1 MEVVASPTSAPVHRT
16 GSAVLTLVGLDGS
29 PLADREVSVEQCSH
43 AFGFGNIGFDFVERG
58 VGGAAP
64 WLRLFNQA
72 TLPFYWGTFE
82 PQRGR
87 TRAERLHDTAA
98 WLTEHGVRVKGHPLV
113 WHTVQPD
120 WLMEVGGDDEVERLL
135 RSHVREVV
143 ARFSDV
149 IRLWDA
155 INETVIMPVFANGD
169 NAITPLAAARG
180 RQYLIR
186 LAFEEARAANPDATL
201 VINDFDLS
209 PEYERVVEE
218 ALDGGVRIDAI
229 GLQTHM
235 HQGYRGEDEILSIVD
250 RFARFG
256 LPLQLTETTFVSGH
270 LMPPE
275 IEDLNDYQVE
285 SWPTT
290 PEGEARQADDLE
302 RHYRSLFGH
311 PAVESI
317 TYWGFS
323 DAGAWLGAPSG
334 LVRAD
339 GSPKPSYG
347 VLERLIRGDWWTAPT
362 RVRTDEA
369 GRFRVE
375 GVAGSYAVAPAD
387 GGLAEAEPGE
397 GFEVRRG
404 EESAAIVALAV

>member
-1 MEVVASPTSAPVHRT
+1 M
-16 GSAVLTLVGLDGS
+16 TLVGPDRR
-29 PLADREVSVEQCSH
+29 PLANRDVTFEQRSH
-43 AFGFGNIGFDFVERG
+43 AFGFGNIGFDFVEHG
-58 VGGAAP
+58 TAGAVP

-82 PQRGR
+82 PRRGE
-87 TRAERLHDTAA
+87 TRAARLHETAS
-98 WLTEHGVRVKGHPLV
+98 WLVEQGVRVKGHPLV

-120 WLMEVGGDDEVERLL
+120 WLMEAGGDDEVERLL
-135 RSHVREVV
+135 RAHVRETV
-143 ARFSDV
+143 AEFADV
-149 IRLWDA
+149 IQLWDA

-180 RQYLIR
+180 REHLIR
-186 LAFEEARAANPDATL
+186 LAFEEARAANPAATL

-209 PEYERVVEE
+209 SDYERAIEE
-218 ALDGGVRIDAI
+218 ALEDGVVIDAI

-235 HQGYRGEDEILSIVD
+235 HQGYRGEEEILSIVD

-275 IEDLNDYQVE
+275 IEDLNDYQVD

-290 PEGEARQADDLE
+290 SEGEDRQADDIE

-339 GSPKPSYG
+339 GSPKPSYDA
-347 VLERLIRGDWWTAPT
+347 LDRLIRDEWWMAPT
-362 RVRTDEA
+362 RARTDENGA
-369 GRFRVE
+369 IRVE
-375 GVAGSYAVAPAD
+375 GVAGAYRVSAD
-387 GGLAEAEPGE
+387 
-397 GFEVRRG
+397 
-404 EESAAIVALAV
+404 SAAADIEIERGSDSSRIVALSAE

>member
-1 MEVVASPTSAPVHRT
+1 MPAHRT
-16 GSAVLTLVGLDGS
+16 GITAVTLVGPEGV
-29 PLADREVSVEQCSH
+29 PLADREVTVEQRSH
-43 AFGFGNIGFDFVERG
+43 AFGFGNIGFDFVEHG
-58 VGGAAP
+58 FDGAEP
-64 WLRLFNQA
+64 FLRLFNQA

-82 PQRGR
+82 PRRGE
-87 TRAERLHDTAA
+87 TRAARLHEVAS
-98 WLTEHGVRVKGHPLV
+98 WLVGQGVRVKGHPLV

-135 RSHVREVV
+135 RAHVRDTV
-143 ARFSDV
+143 AGFADV
-149 IRLWDA
+149 IQLWDA

-169 NAITPLAAARG
+169 NAITPLAATRG
-180 RQYLIR
+180 RQHLIR
-186 LAFEEARAANPDATL
+186 LAFEEARAANPAATL

-209 PEYERVVEE
+209 PDYERVIEE
-218 ALDGGVRIDAI
+218 TLADGVAVDAI

-235 HQGYRGEDEILSIVD
+235 HQGYRGEDEILEIVD

-270 LMPPE
+270 LMPSE

-285 SWPTT
+285 SWPST
-290 PEGEARQADDLE
+290 PEGEARQADDME

-339 GSPKPSYG
+339 GTPKPSYA
-347 VLERLIRGDWWTAPT
+347 VLERLIRDEWWTAPT
-362 RVRTDEA
+362 RLRTDENGA
-369 GRFRVE
+369 IRVE
-375 GVAGSYAVAPAD
+375 GVAGGYRVTD
-387 GGLAEAEPGE
+387 
-397 GFEVRRG
+397 R
-404 EESAAIVALAV
+404 ALAGDFAIERGGATSRLVRLGV

>member
-1 MEVVASPTSAPVHRT
+1 MEVVTSPASAPAHRT
-16 GSAVLTLVGLDGS
+16 GSTVLTLLGPDGS
-29 PLADREVSVEQCSH
+29 PLADREVTVEQRSH
-43 AFGFGNIGFDFVERG
+43 AFGFGNIGFDFVEHG
-58 VGGAAP
+58 TADAEP

-72 TLPFYWGTFE
+72 TLPFYWGTYE
-82 PQRGR
+82 PERGR
-87 TRAERLHDTAA
+87 TRAARLHETAA
-98 WLTEHGVRVKGHPLV
+98 WLVGQGVRVKGHPLV

-120 WLMEVGGDDEVERLL
+120 WLMEAGGDDEVERLL
-135 RSHVREVV
+135 RAHVREVV
-143 ARFSDV
+143 ADFADV
-149 IRLWDA
+149 IQLWDA
-155 INETVIMPVFANGD
+155 INETVIMPVFANGA

-180 RQYLIR
+180 RQHLIR

-209 PEYERVVEE
+209 PDYERVIEE
-218 ALDGGVRIDAI
+218 AVAGGVRIDAI

-235 HQGYRGEDEILSIVD
+235 HQGYRGEEEILAIVD

-275 IEDLNDYQVE
+275 IEDLNDYRID

-290 PEGEARQADDLE
+290 PEGEARQADDIE

-311 PAVESI
+311 PAVESV

-339 GSPKPSYG
+339 GSPKPAYE
-347 VLERLIRGDWWTAPT
+347 VLDRLVRDEWWTAPT
-362 RVRTDEA
+362 RVRTDDA
-369 GRFRVE
+369 GRLRVE
-375 GVAGSYAVAPAD
+375 GVAGAYRATATGTTTAS
-387 GGLAEAEPGE
+387 
-397 GFEVRRG
+397 FEIARG
-404 EESAAIVALAV
+404 EDSAQMVTLDA

>member
-1 MEVVASPTSAPVHRT
+1 MPAHRT
-16 GSAVLTLVGLDGS
+16 GITAVTLVGPEGV
-29 PLADREVSVEQCSH
+29 PLADREVTVEQRSH
-43 AFGFGNIGFDFVERG
+43 AFGFGNIGFDFVEHG
-58 VGGAAP
+58 FDGAEP
-64 WLRLFNQA
+64 FLRLFNQA

-82 PQRGR
+82 PRRGE
-87 TRAERLHDTAA
+87 TRAARLHEVAS
-98 WLTEHGVRVKGHPLV
+98 WLVGQGVRVKGHPLV

-135 RSHVREVV
+135 RAHVRETV
-143 ARFSDV
+143 AGFADV
-149 IRLWDA
+149 IQLWDA

-169 NAITPLAAARG
+169 NAITPLAATRG
-180 RQYLIR
+180 RQHLIR
-186 LAFEEARAANPDATL
+186 LAFEEARAANPAATL
-201 VINDFDLS
+201 VINDFELS
-209 PEYERVVEE
+209 PDYERVIEE
-218 ALDGGVRIDAI
+218 TLADGVAVDAI

-235 HQGYRGEDEILSIVD
+235 HQGYRGEDEILEIVD

-285 SWPTT
+285 SWPST
-290 PEGEARQADDLE
+290 PEGEARQADDME

-339 GSPKPSYG
+339 GTPKPSYA
-347 VLERLIRGDWWTAPT
+347 VLERLIRDEWWTAPT
-362 RVRTDEA
+362 RVRTDENGA
-369 GRFRVE
+369 IRVE
-375 GVAGSYAVAPAD
+375 GVAGGYRVTDRAFAGDFAIER
-387 GGLAEAEPGE
+387 GGATSRL
-397 GFEVRRG
+397 VRLG
-404 EESAAIVALAV
+404 V

>member
-1 MEVVASPTSAPVHRT
+1 MQHLSSTGTAPAHRT
-16 GSAVLTLVGLDGS
+16 GTTTVTLVDPDGL
-29 PLADREVSVEQCSH
+29 PLADRGVTIEQRSH

-58 VGGAAP
+58 FDGAEP
-64 WLRLFNQA
+64 FLRLFNQA

-82 PQRGR
+82 PRRGE
-87 TRAERLHDTAA
+87 TRAARLHEVAS
-98 WLTEHGVRVKGHPLV
+98 WLVGQGVRVKGHPLV

-120 WLMEVGGDDEVERLL
+120 WLMTVGDDDEVERLL
-135 RSHVREVV
+135 RAHVRKTV
-143 ARFSDV
+143 AEFSDV
-149 IRLWDA
+149 IQLWDA

-169 NAITPLAAARG
+169 NAITPLAAVRG
-180 RQYLIR
+180 RQHVIR
-186 LAFEEARAANPDATL
+186 LAFEEARAANPAATL

-209 PEYERVVEE
+209 PNYERAIEETLADGVE
-218 ALDGGVRIDAI
+218 IDAI

-235 HQGYRGEDEILSIVD
+235 HQGYRGEDEILAIVD

-285 SWPTT
+285 SWPST
-290 PEGEARQADDLE
+290 PEGEARQADDME

-339 GSPKPSYG
+339 GTPKPSYA
-347 VLERLIRGDWWTAPT
+347 VLERLIRGEWWTAPT
-362 RVRTDEA
+362 RVRTDENGA
-369 GRFRVE
+369 IRVE
-375 GVAGSYAVAPAD
+375 GVAGGYRVTAGAATGD
-387 GGLAEAEPGE
+387 
-397 GFEVRRG
+397 FEVERG
-404 EESAAIVALAV
+404 RVASRFVGLSA

>member
-1 MEVVASPTSAPVHRT
+1 MQVATSPTSAPAHRT
-16 GSAVLTLVGLDGS
+16 GSTIVTLLGPDGS
-29 PLADREVSVEQCSH
+29 PLADREVTVEQRSH
-43 AFGFGNIGFDFVERG
+43 AFGFGNIGFDFVENG
-58 VGGAAP
+58 TAGAEP

-87 TRAERLHDTAA
+87 TGAARLHETAA
-98 WLTEHGVRVKGHPLV
+98 WLVEQGVRVKGHPLV
-113 WHTVQPD
+113 WHTVQPA
-120 WLMEVGGDDEVERLL
+120 WLMEAGDADEVERLL
-135 RSHVREVV
+135 REHVRDVV
-143 ARFSDV
+143 AGFADV
-149 IRLWDA
+149 IQLWDA
-155 INETVIMPVFANGD
+155 INETVIMPVFDNGD

-180 RQYLIR
+180 RQHLIR

-209 PEYERVVEE
+209 PDYERVIEE
-218 ALDGGVRIDAI
+218 ALAGGVRIDAI

-235 HQGYRGEDEILSIVD
+235 HQGYRGEEAILAIVD

-275 IEDLNDYQVE
+275 IEDLNDYQVA
-285 SWPTT
+285 SWPST
-290 PEGEARQADDLE
+290 PEGEARQAGDLE
-302 RHYRSLFGH
+302 RHYRSMFGH

-339 GSPKPSYG
+339 GSPKRGYD
-347 VLERLIRGDWWTAPT
+347 VLDRLIRDEWWTPPT
-362 RVRTDEA
+362 RVRTDDA
-369 GRFRVE
+369 GRVRVE
-375 GVAGSYAVAPAD
+375 GVAGGYAVTLGDAAS
-387 GGLAEAEPGE
+387 A
-397 GFEVRRG
+397 FEVGRG
-404 EESAAIVALAV
+404 ETETTLTPATP

>member
-1 MEVVASPTSAPVHRT
+1 MDIVSSTVAAPAHRT
-16 GSAVLTLVGLDGS
+16 GSAIVTVIGPDDE
-29 PLADREVSVEQCSH
+29 PLANRDVTIEQISH
-43 AFGFGNIGFDFVERG
+43 AFGFGNLGFDFVEHG
-58 VGGAAP
+58 TAGAEP

-82 PQRGR
+82 PRPGE
-87 TRAERLHDTAA
+87 TRAARLHQVAS
-98 WLTEHGVRVKGHPLV
+98 WLVEQRVRVKGHPLV
-113 WHTVQPD
+113 WHTLQPD
-120 WLMEVGGDDEVERLL
+120 WLMEVGGDEEVERRL
-135 RSHVREVV
+135 RAHVRETV
-143 ARFSDV
+143 AGFADV
-149 IRLWDA
+149 IHLWDA
-155 INETVIMPVFANGD
+155 INEAVIMPVFANGD

-180 RQYLIR
+180 REYLIR
-186 LAFEEARAANPDATL
+186 LAFEEARAANPTATL

-209 PEYERVVEE
+209 SDYERVIEE
-218 ALDGGVRIDAI
+218 AIEDGVAIDAI

-235 HQGYRGEDEILSIVD
+235 HQGYRGEEQILSIVD

-256 LPLQLTETTFVSGH
+256 LPLQLTETTFLSGN

-275 IEDLNDYQVE
+275 IEDLNDYQVD

-290 PEGEARQADDLE
+290 PEGESRQADDIE

-339 GSPKPSYG
+339 GSPKPSYDA
-347 VLERLIRGDWWTAPT
+347 LDRLIRGEWWTAPT
-362 RVRTDEA
+362 LVRTDDA
-369 GRFRVE
+369 GRVRIE
-375 GVAGSYAVAPAD
+375 GVAGSYRVAA
-387 GGLAEAEPGE
+387 G
-397 GFEVRRG
+397 
-404 EESAAIVALAV
+404 SAAAEFEFERGGDWSRTVVVRA